1 MNFPA
6 LCFFLHL
13 ASLHDLIFLSR
24 SKVKAQGGEKEV
36 ASCFF
41 ALLNSGLK
49 LVKSTFLFSM
59 RKITFFA
66 SENDP

>member
-41 ALLNSGLK
+41 AFAEFWTSISQVN
-49 LVKSTFLFSM
+49 VFIFNEEDNFLC
-59 RKITFFA
+59 
-66 SENDP
+66 